1 MGSID
6 QILLLQK
13 KVNTAVEKIR
23 QMNDLVSQLKSEN
36 DALRRKCA
44 ELTNSLE
51 DKTELVS
58 SMEAEQIQIEE
69 SIKRALDQLD
79 EVENSVL
86 AVGAQSSVEADQIVD
101 SPQVKEEDAS
111 VEAMNPAGTYSM
123 ESSSTETKPVE
134 SNSTESNSK
143 ELSSPESNSIAEE
156 NTPPQT
162 IPDSAMQTRMAM
174 QSTLFALS
182 NPQEKTDASENPVD
196 EIKTDAQSAVKT
208 ENAPVT
214 NQTSVPPSNT
224 GSNLDPLASP
234 QNVSA
239 AGAGSEQNQDGSEE
253 IGSRAQQFDIF

>member
-101 SPQVKEEDAS
+101 SPRVKEEDAS
-111 VEAMNPAGTYSM
+111 VEAINPAGTYSM

-134 SNSTESNSK
+134 SNS
-143 ELSSPESNSIAEE
+143 PESNSIADE

-182 NPQEKTDASENPVD
+182 SPQEKTYASENPVD

-214 NQTSVPPSNT
+214 NQTSVPPSNS

-234 QNVSA
+234 QNGSA

>member
-134 SNSTESNSK
+134 SNSK

-208 ENAPVT
+208 ENTPVT
-214 NQTSVPPSNT
+214 NQTSVPPSNA
-224 GSNLDPLASP
+224 GSNLDPLASL
-234 QNVSA
+234 QNGSA

>member
-101 SPQVKEEDAS
+101 SPQVKEENSS

-134 SNSTESNSK
+134 SNSK
-143 ELSSPESNSIAEE
+143 ELSFPESNSIAEE

-182 NPQEKTDASENPVD
+182 SPQEKTDASENPVD

-214 NQTSVPPSNT
+214 NQTSVPPSNA

-234 QNVSA
+234 QNGSA